1 MKQQDLFGFSGDELR
16 DFGIQ
21 AAEHQRALAIQA
33 VDKAIEYASWP
44 GGPFTAES
52 VRDQLGRYVRDHDD
66 ISKVI
71 GGRMRAAALRGEIY
85 TKGETVKAHRADAHS
100 RRLLVWYRKSD
111 IREVIA

>member
-1 MKQQDLFGFSGDELR
+1 MEQPDLFTGENLR
-16 DFGIQ
+16 DFGI
-21 AAEHQRALAIQA
+21 ASAERDRAIAIQA

-44 GGPFTAES
+44 SGPFTAES
-52 VRDQLGRYVRDHDD
+52 VRDQLGRHTRDLED

-111 IREVIA
+111 TREVIA

>member
-1 MKQQDLFGFSGDELR
+1 MEQPDLFTGEQLR
-16 DFGIQ
+16 DFGIA
-21 AAEHQRALAIQA
+21 AAERDRALAIQA

-52 VRDQLGRYVRDHDD
+52 VRDQLGRHTRDLEDV
-66 ISKVI
+66 SKVI

>member
-1 MKQQDLFGFSGDELR
+1 MEQPDLFTGDNLR
-16 DFGIQ
+16 DFGIA
-21 AAEHQRALAIQA
+21 AAERDRALAIQA
-33 VDKAIEYASWP
+33 VDKAIEYAAWP

-52 VRDQLGRYVRDHDD
+52 VRDQLGRYTRDLED

-71 GGRMRAAALRGEIY
+71 GGRMRAAAVRGDIY

-111 IREVIA
+111 IMEVIA